1 MYDIITQAIGIV
13 AAAATIFSYQFKE
26 NKTLFFLQG
35 VGGLLFA
42 VNFFML
48 GSYTAAVFNF
58 VNLFRGA
65 ILAFGGKRLRSAW
78 MGVAFSVAYTVIAI
92 LSYDSWLSIL
102 ILVAQLAST
111 VTLWSQ
117 NRKWIRWGQ
126 MAIVS
131 PAWLTNNIVCFSLGG
146 IITEVFC
153 FLSALVFLIRYRGGF
168 GEKTE

>member
-26 NKTLFFLQG
+26 NKTLFLLQG

-58 VNLFRGA
+58 VNLFRGV

-78 MGVAFSVAYTVIAI
+78 GGMMFAVAYTLIAV
-92 LSYDSWLSIL
+92 LTYDTWISIL

-117 NRKWIRWGQ
+117 KGKWIRWGQ
-126 MAIVS
+126 LAVVS

-146 IITEVFC
+146 IITEVFS
-153 FLSALVFLIRYRGGF
+153 FLSVLISLVRYRGGF
-168 GEKTE
+168 EEKTE